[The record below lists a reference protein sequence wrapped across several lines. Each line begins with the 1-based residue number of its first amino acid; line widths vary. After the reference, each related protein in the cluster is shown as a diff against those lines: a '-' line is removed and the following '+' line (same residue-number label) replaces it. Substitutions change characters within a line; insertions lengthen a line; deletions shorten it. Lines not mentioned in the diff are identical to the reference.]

1 MFSKLWTVAL
11 EGIEATLVEVETQ
24 LEGGVPHFI
33 IVGLAGTSVKEAR
46 DRVSAAMKNSGLL
59 FPRRNVTINLA
70 PADLRKEG
78 SAFDLPLAVG
88 LLASSG
94 QVINDSLDDYVF
106 LGELALDGRLRPI
119 KGALPSALSLRAIG
133 GKKLIV
139 PFDNADEAA
148 VADGVQIF
156 PMATLRDVVEFLNG
170 ETAVAPYTVDIEDL
184 FQQNRHYEVDFRE
197 VKGQQRAKRA
207 LEIAAAGNHNM
218 LMIGPPGSGKTML
231 ARRIPTILPDPTLE
245 EALETTQ
252 IHSVAGT
259 LPTRTALLAT
269 RPFRAPHHTISD
281 AGLIGGGTIPV
292 PGEVSLAHRGVLFL
306 DELPEFRKSTLEV
319 LRQPLEDG
327 EVVIARVAATTRF
340 PSRFLL
346 VAAMNPTSGRYRGNE
361 LEAGSVTASQERA
374 YRTRISGPLL
384 DRIDLHVPVPAVKA
398 EELTLKEEG
407 EPSSEIRARVVAARE
422 RQLARFKR
430 TKIYSNAEMSTRHLR
445 ELAHITPE
453 AEKALG
459 VAIQRLGLSAR
470 AHSRA
475 LKVARTIADLAGDE
489 VVSDTHVLEAIS
501 FRELDRDGTI

>member
-11 EGIEATLVEVETQ
+11 QGIDATLVEVETQ
-24 LEGGVPHFI
+24 LEGGIPNFT
-33 IVGLAGTSVKEAR
+33 IVGLAGTSVREAK
-46 DRVSAAMKNSGLL
+46 DRVSAAMKNSGLYL
-59 FPRRNVTINLA
+59 PRRNTTINLA

-78 SAFDLPLAVG
+78 SSFDLPIAVG
-88 LLASSG
+88 LLAASG
-94 QVINDSLDDYVF
+94 QILAENLDGFVF
-106 LGELALDGRLRPI
+106 LGELALDGRLRSI
-119 KGALPSALSLRAIG
+119 KGALPSALSLRALG
-133 GKKLIV
+133 GKKLVV
-139 PFDNADEAA
+139 PLENADEAA
-148 VADGVQIF
+148 VAEGVPIY
-156 PMATLRDVVEFLNG
+156 PMATLREVVDFLNG
-170 ETAVAPYTVDIEDL
+170 EDHVVPYTVNIAEM
-184 FQQNRHYEVDFRE
+184 FEENRHYEVDFRE

-207 LEIAAAGNHNM
+207 LEIAAAGNHNV

-231 ARRIPTILPDPTLE
+231 ARRLPTILPDPTLE

-259 LPTRTALLAT
+259 LPPRSALLAI
-269 RPFRAPHHTISD
+269 RPFRSPHHTISD
-281 AGLIGGGTIPV
+281 AGLIGGGTVPV

-361 LEAGSVTASQERA
+361 LEEGSVTTAQQRA
-374 YRTRISGPLL
+374 YRARISGPLL
-384 DRIDLHVPVPAVKA
+384 DRIDLHVPVPAVKP

-407 EPSSEIRARVVAARE
+407 EPSDDIRARVIAARD
-422 RQLARFKR
+422 RQLSRFSKL
-430 TKIYSNAEMSTRHLR
+430 KIFSNGEMSTRHLR
-445 ELAHITPE
+445 ELARITPE

-459 VAIQRLGLSAR
+459 KAIQHLGLSAR

-475 LKVARTIADLAGDE
+475 LKVARTIADLAGRDNVGE
-489 VVSDTHVLEAIS
+489 ADVLEAIS
-501 FRELDRDGTI
+501 FRELDREGGA